1 MIINDFDIY
10 FFLNKKK
17 KIFILLDDS
26 IRSYIILDIIK
37 SFYKIKSFLIHLE
50 KTNDS
55 DWYKYN
61 NSILI
66 FKNISQDFLYKILIK
81 NLYLNKNVL
90 IFFFKTEK
98 KEFLQKKRILNIKEI
113 ILIIKFDE
121 LNSIVFFLFL
131 KQFFLHKFYYF
142 NHNIHNYLI
151 SFLKNDFE
159 CLVTQSNLNI
169 KKKMSLLDIVLNNK
183 VKNNDTDFL
192 LNLYKK
198 KYEISLY
205 TYKKSIDYNNLLKNY
220 RLFKKNRT
228 IVLYLLIILDI
239 NIKCNNLFI
248 LEIILLNFII
258 NFFFKKEIK
267 ENNFDKFDIKY
278 ITKR

>member
-1 MIINDFDIY
+1 MIINDFEIY

-26 IRSYIILDIIK
+26 VRSYIILDIIK
-37 SFYKIKSFLIHLE
+37 SFYKIKSFFIDLE
-50 KTNDS
+50 KTNDL
-55 DWYKYN
+55 DCYKYN

-90 IFFFKTEK
+90 IFFLKTDK
-98 KEFLQKKRILNIKEI
+98 NEFLNKKKISNIKEI
-113 ILIIKFDE
+113 ILIIKFNE
-121 LNSIVFFLFL
+121 LNNIVFFLCL
-131 KQFFLHKFYYF
+131 KQFFLHKFYYL

-151 SFLKNDFE
+151 FFFKNDFE
-159 CLVTQSNLNI
+159 YLVMQSNLNI
-169 KKKMSLLDIVLNNK
+169 KKKISLLDMILNNK
-183 VKNNDTDFL
+183 IKNNDTDFL

-220 RLFKKNRT
+220 RLFKKNKT
-228 IVLYLLIILDI
+228 IILYLLIILDI
-239 NIKCNNLFI
+239 NIKFNNLFI
-248 LEIILLNFII
+248 SEIILLNFII
-258 NFFFKKEIK
+258 NFFFKKKIK
-267 ENNFDKFDIKY
+267 ENNFDKLDLKY